1 MSTKTWRVTPLHT
14 MVIEA
19 LNRKK
24 SMTDTELFE
33 FLKSRNENLSF
44 KELNKVLMKLEICG
58 SIMVASLTKGKRQV
72 ELREK

>member
-1 MSTKTWRVTPLHT
+1 

-19 LNRKK
+19 LSRKK

>member
-1 MSTKTWRVTPLHT
+1 
-14 MVIEA
+14 MVMEA

-33 FLKSRNENLSF
+33 FLKSRNETLSF

>member
-14 MVIEA
+14 MVMEA

-33 FLKSRNENLSF
+33 FLKSRNETLSF

>member
-14 MVIEA
+14 MVMEA